1 VSLRD
6 LVWAEKYRPRNL
18 EEMLG
23 REEIVSKLKTFATT
37 KNMPHLLF
45 VGPPGTSKTTAA
57 LALVNNIYNG
67 NPSGNYIELNASD
80 ERGIEVVRIRIK
92 EFAKSIPMVE
102 VPFRVII
109 LDESDNMCLHPDT
122 RVTVGTLDDP
132 HVTTLNELRK
142 SQGDRWFDIPSLNL
156 GKLKPEND
164 KGRIVESGTADLC
177 EIVLEDHRVILASPE
192 HPFFVIRGRK
202 AEIVRTKELVPGSTK
217 IADFSNKF
225 LTCYGCGRI
234 FYREDPS
241 ELYERDFCSVDCRN
255 TFFGSLSRERTP
267 EQKRRIAEK
276 AHQAFKDKGVYRSD
290 SYRRK
295 RSEIAKRL
303 IRTGRL
309 KLVPSPSG
317 YWKGRKLSEEH
328 KRAIGE
334 GFRRTLIEHPEIRE
348 NISQG
353 SRKGLAR
360 SEKYRNLVKEG
371 FFKRLS
377 YKAWEASVEAWK
389 KKGFR
394 SSTEERMSKLLD
406 SWGIPYRREYIRVID
421 ADGGKR
427 YTTSVDFAIGDKTA
441 LFVNGCWWHSCPEC
455 YGQPEYPSQVANV
468 RKDEL
473 IQRELQ
479 KRGYKTII
487 VWEHELTDAASIES
501 IRERVYETIGVSG
514 HKPPGVKHVVA
525 VRQVRYLGRHE
536 VLNITMMKN
545 RNFFLANGILTH
557 NTSDAQQA
565 LRRTLER
572 YSENTRFILIANELY
587 KIIEPIQSRC
597 SVFRFGPMRDEI
609 ILQRLNYIA
618 EKEGVR
624 CDEDALKMIVER
636 ADGDMR
642 MAINL
647 TQGIA
652 ASQKRVDTKVAREFL
667 GLYGVDRVDELIDLG
682 ISGDFSAA
690 LDLLSKTIHESGVQ
704 PKDVVRRFHRRIS
717 SMDISPESKMSLL
730 SLLAETEYRLM
741 VGADPEIQFTLVLAK
756 LSQLKGSR

>member
-6 LVWAEKYRPRNL
+6 LVWAEKYRPGNL
-18 EEMLG
+18 EEMLD
-23 REEIVSKLKTFATT
+23 REEIVFKLKTFATT

-57 LALVNNIYNG
+57 LALVNDIYNG

-92 EFAKSIPMVE
+92 EFAKSIPMAE
-102 VPFRVII
+102 VPFKVII

-122 RVTVGTLDDP
+122 RVTVGTLDNS
-132 HVTTLNELRK
+132 HITTLNELRK
-142 SQGDRWFDIPSLNL
+142 SQGDKWFDIPSLDFE
-156 GKLKPEND
+156 KLKPEND
-164 KGRIVESGTADLC
+164 KGKIVESGTADLY

-202 AEIVRTKELVPGSTK
+202 AEIVRTRELVPGSTK
-217 IADFSNKF
+217 IADFSDKF
-225 LTCYGCGRI
+225 LTCYGCGRV
-234 FYREDPS
+234 FYREHPS
-241 ELYERDFCSVDCRN
+241 DLYERDFCSVDCRN
-255 TFFGSLSRERTP
+255 AFFGSLSRERTP
-267 EQKRRIAEK
+267 VEKRKIAEK
-276 AHQAFKDKGVYRSD
+276 ANQALKDKGVYQSE

-295 RSEIAKRL
+295 RSQIAKSL
-303 IRTGRL
+303 IRTGRIR
-309 KLVPSPSG
+309 PHFPYPSG
-317 YWKGRKLSEEH
+317 YWKGKKLSVEH
-328 KRAIGE
+328 RKAISE
-334 GFRRTLIEHPEIRE
+334 GFR
-348 NISQG
+348 
-353 SRKGLAR
+353 SR
-360 SEKYRNLVKEG
+360 
-371 FFKRLS
+371 
-377 YKAWEASVEAWK
+377 
-389 KKGFR
+389 
-394 SSTEERMSKLLD
+394 TEEKMAELLD
-406 SWGIPYRREYIRVID
+406 NWGLPYRREFVRVFD
-421 ADGGKR
+421 AKGGKR

-473 IQRELQ
+473 IREELQ
-479 KRGYKTII
+479 QRGYATIV
-487 VWEHELTDAASIES
+487 VWEHELTDAASIENV
-501 IRERVYETIGVSG
+501 RERVYETVGVSG
-514 HKPPGVKHVVA
+514 HKPPGVKHAA

-536 VLNITMMKN
+536 VLNISMMKN
-545 RNFFLANGILTH
+545 KNFFLANGVLTH

-597 SVFRFGPMRDEI
+597 SVFRFGPIRDEI

-652 ASQKRVDTKVAREFL
+652 ASQRRVDTKAAREFL
-667 GLYGVDRVDELIDLG
+667 GLYGVDKVDELIDLG

-690 LDLLSKTIHESGVQ
+690 LDLLSKIIHESGVQ
-704 PKDVVRRFHRRIS
+704 PKDIVRRFHRRIS
-717 SMDISPESKMSLL
+717 NMDISPESKMSLL

-756 LSQLKGSR
+756 LSQLKGSH